1 MPEEVKSAAHAT
13 EIAMSFVKKYYWFA
27 RPMRAVREDNTWL
40 VEIDVGPLAPMVA
53 KVKLDAKS
61 GDILGY
67 TTPS

>member
-1 MPEEVKSAAHAT
+1 MPEEVKSAARAT

-27 RPMRAVREDNTWL
+27 RPMRAVREDNTWS
-40 VEIDVGPLAPMVA
+40 VEIDVGPLAPIVA

-61 GDILGY
+61 GDILEY